1 MKTRTPKEEQDWKF
15 ALESIG
21 DRIWNNT
28 DMFFAAGIGGVCGF
42 CLGMIVWM
50 LVKYS

>member
-1 MKTRTPKEEQDWKF
+1 MKPRTPKEEEHWKF

-21 DRIWNNT
+21 DRIWNNA
-28 DMFFAAGIGGVCGF
+28 DMVFAAVFGGICGF

-50 LVKYS
+50 VVKYS